1 MTDDPAALRQGR
13 PKSAA
18 KRDAILDAA
27 KRLFT
32 QEAYERVS
40 LDAVAAEAGVSK
52 VTIYSHFQSKE
63 ALFVAA
69 ISAGC
74 DQVFAAVQIAAA
86 SKGRLED
93 ILFQLGRDFMRM
105 ISDPEVDALHGVM
118 LAEGARRP
126 ELPRMFYENVVERS
140 TRILADFLQAQADAG
155 RIACGDSYIAATQF
169 LAVVQG
175 HFFYRQQLGI
185 ESAEDDDMTGYIRAC
200 VTMMLRAWR
209 PD

>member
-1 MTDDPAALRQGR
+1 MTDEVARQGR
-13 PKSAA
+13 PKSPV

-27 KRLFT
+27 KLLFT

-52 VTIYSHFQSKE
+52 VTIYSHFASKE

-74 DQVFAAVQIAAA
+74 DQVFASVQLAAA
-86 SKGRLED
+86 GKGRIEETLYR
-93 ILFQLGRDFMRM
+93 LGCDFMQM
-105 ISDPEVDALHGVM
+105 IADPEVDALHGVM

-126 ELPRMFYENVVERS
+126 ELPRLFYENVVERS
-140 TRILADFLQAQADAG
+140 TRILADYLQAQSDAG
-155 RIACGDSYIAATQF
+155 RIACGDSYVAATQF

-175 HFFYRQQLGI
+175 HYFYRQQLGI
-185 ESAEDDDMTGYIRAC
+185 ESPADEDMTGYIKAC